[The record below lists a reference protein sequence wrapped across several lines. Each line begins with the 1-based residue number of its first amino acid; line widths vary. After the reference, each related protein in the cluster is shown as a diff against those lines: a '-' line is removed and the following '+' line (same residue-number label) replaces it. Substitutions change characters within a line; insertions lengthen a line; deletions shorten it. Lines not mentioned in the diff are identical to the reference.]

1 MIPTGSAAQG
11 QALISPGAPSLVR
24 AFLGRKRSR
33 PPRTSQARD
42 PMFRRSG
49 SSFDLKSIREYQAAD
64 DPRRID
70 WRLAARSGRLYV
82 KEYYEEEREGA
93 VILVDLS
100 ASMSVIGSLE
110 AGKGGTAGAV
120 GDLEARKVGATIA
133 WILGALGLP
142 TSVMAF
148 AERPLGRL
156 ERPRG
161 GIAMRP
167 VEAFFAEAGAE
178 GSPDGSQPAAGAAA
192 GRALGGTAGRATGG
206 GTDIGAAIAYARA
219 SSRYRRLVVVSDFFD
234 PGFKPVA
241 SPFSRNSF
249 IRLYRP
255 IDDFLSGA
263 LELDIRDPE
272 TGKRIRLPWDGPTE
286 IAYRERER
294 GLDGLLGEA
303 AKRGA
308 FYRTAMPGTD
318 MEALY
323 WDFLEALY
331 G

>member
-1 MIPTGSAAQG
+1 MTATGSAAPG
-11 QALISPGAPSLVR
+11 QALIAAEAPSLVR

-93 VILVDLS
+93 AILVDLS

-110 AGKGGTAGAV
+110 AGTGGTAGAA
-120 GDLEARKVGATIA
+120 GDIEARRVGATIA

-142 TSVMAF
+142 TSVMTF

-167 VEAFFAEAGAE
+167 VEAFFAEAGTS
-178 GSPDGSQPAAGAAA
+178 GSPAPSRSALGAAP
-192 GRALGGTAGRATGG
+192 GRAQGS
-206 GTDIGAAIAYARA
+206 GTDIGSAIAYARA

-308 FYRTAMPGTD
+308 FCRTAMPGTD

>member
-1 MIPTGSAAQG
+1 VTGTENAAQG
-11 QALISPGAPSLVR
+11 RALIAPEAPSLVR

-100 ASMSVIGSLE
+100 ASMAVIGSLE
-110 AGKGGTAGAV
+110 AGKGATAGAW
-120 GDLEARKVGATIA
+120 GDIEVRKIGATLS

-142 TSVMAF
+142 TSVVAF
-148 AERPLGRL
+148 ADRPLGRL

-167 VEAFFAEAGAE
+167 VEAFFAETEAE
-178 GSPDGSQPAAGAAA
+178 ESPERPPH
-192 GRALGGTAGRATGG
+192 ATGG
-206 GTDIGAAIAYARA
+206 GTDIGSAIAYARA

-234 PGFKPVA
+234 AGFKPVA

-255 IDDFLSGA
+255 IDDFFAAA

-272 TGKRIRLPWDGPTE
+272 TGKRMRLPWDGPTE

-294 GLDGLLGEA
+294 ELDGLLGEA

-308 FYRTAMPGTD
+308 FYRTATPGTD

>member
-1 MIPTGSAAQG
+1 MIETRDAAPR
-11 QALISPGAPSLVR
+11 QALISPEAPSLVR

-42 PMFRRSG
+42 PMFKRSG
-49 SSFDLKSIREYQAAD
+49 SSFDLKSIREYQPAD

-110 AGKGGTAGAV
+110 ADKGAPTGTE
-120 GDLEARKVGATIA
+120 GDIEARKVGATIA

-142 TSVMAF
+142 TSVIAF

-167 VEAFFAEAGAE
+167 VEAFFAEANEE
-178 GSPDGSQPAAGAAA
+178 GKE
-192 GRALGGTAGRATGG
+192 GTVPVPPLFGG
-206 GTDIGAAIAYARA
+206 GTDIGTAIAYARA
-219 SSRYRRLVVVSDFFD
+219 SSRYRRLVIVSDFFD
-234 PGFKPVA
+234 GRFRPAA

-255 IDDFLSGA
+255 LDGLFTGA
-263 LELDIRDPE
+263 LELDVRDPE

-286 IAYRERER
+286 IAYRDRERE
-294 GLDGLLGEA
+294 LDGLLGEA

-308 FYRTAMPGTD
+308 FYRVAGPGTD
-318 MEALY
+318 MGALY
-323 WDFLEALY
+323 WEFLEALY

>member
-1 MIPTGSAAQG
+1 
-11 QALISPGAPSLVR
+11 
-24 AFLGRKRSR
+24 
-33 PPRTSQARD
+33 
-42 PMFRRSG
+42 MFKRSG
-49 SSFDLKSIREYQAAD
+49 SSFDLKSIREYQPAD

-110 AGKGGTAGAV
+110 TGGRIAADTM
-120 GDLEARKVGATIA
+120 GDIEARRIGATIS

-148 AERPLGRL
+148 DERPLGRL

-161 GIAMRP
+161 GVAMRP
-167 VEAFFAEAGAE
+167 VEAFFSEAEAGEKAE
-178 GSPDGSQPAAGAAA
+178 GSSPT
-192 GRALGGTAGRATGG
+192 LGG

-234 PGFKPVA
+234 RRFRPA
-241 SPFSRNSF
+241 TSPFSRTSF

-255 IDDFLSGA
+255 LDDLFTGA
-263 LELDIRDPE
+263 LELDVRDPE
-272 TGKRIRLPWDGPTE
+272 TRKRMRLPWDGPTE
-286 IAYRERER
+286 VAYRDSERE
-294 GLDGLLGEA
+294 LDGLFGEA

-308 FYRTAMPGTD
+308 FYRVAGPGTD
-318 MEALY
+318 MGALY

-331 G
+331 A

>member
-1 MIPTGSAAQG
+1 MTGTESAVRD
-11 QALISPGAPSLVR
+11 QALIAPEAPSLVR

-33 PPRTSQARD
+33 PLRMSQARD

-110 AGKGGTAGAV
+110 KGKGGASGAV
-120 GDLEARKVGATIA
+120 GDIEARKVGATIS

-142 TSVMAF
+142 TSVMTF
-148 AERPLGRL
+148 ADRSLGRL

-161 GIAMRP
+161 GSAMRP
-167 VEAFFAEAGAE
+167 VEAFFAET
-178 GSPDGSQPAAGAAA
+178 GAAA
-192 GRALGGTAGRATGG
+192 SPDRSPPARG
-206 GTDIGAAIAYARA
+206 GTDIGSAIAYARA

-234 PGFKPVA
+234 AGFRPVA

-255 IDDFLSGA
+255 IDDFLAGA

-272 TGKRIRLPWDGPTE
+272 TGRRIRLPWDGLTE
-286 IAYRERER
+286 NAYRERER
-294 GLDGLLGEA
+294 DLDGLLGEA

-308 FYRTAMPGTD
+308 FYRTAMPGTN

>member
-1 MIPTGSAAQG
+1 MSDSGNAAKP
-11 QALISPGAPSLVR
+11 QALISPEAPSLVR
-24 AFLGRKRSR
+24 AFQGRKRSR

-42 PMFRRSG
+42 PMFKRSG
-49 SSFDLKSIREYQAAD
+49 SSFDLKSIREYQPAD

-110 AGKGGTAGAV
+110 TGGGAAACAAGDV
-120 GDLEARKVGATIA
+120 EARKIGATVA

-142 TSVMAF
+142 TSVIAF
-148 AERPLGRL
+148 DESPLGRL
-156 ERPRG
+156 DRPRG
-161 GIAMRP
+161 GIARRP
-167 VEAFFAEAGAE
+167 VEAFFTETE
-178 GSPDGSQPAAGAAA
+178 GEGKN
-192 GRALGGTAGRATGG
+192 RRATS
-206 GTDIGAAIAYARA
+206 GTDIGSAIAYARA

-234 PGFKPVA
+234 ARFRPAV

-255 IDDFLSGA
+255 LDGLFTGA
-263 LELDIRDPE
+263 LELDVRDPE

-286 IAYRERER
+286 TSYRDRERE
-294 GLDGLLGEA
+294 LDSLLGEA

-308 FYRTAMPGTD
+308 FYREARPGTD
-318 MEALY
+318 MGALY

-331 G
+331 A

>member
-1 MIPTGSAAQG
+1 
-11 QALISPGAPSLVR
+11 
-24 AFLGRKRSR
+24 
-33 PPRTSQARD
+33 
-42 PMFRRSG
+42 MFRRSG

-110 AGKGGTAGAV
+110 AGKGGAAGAV
-120 GDLEARKVGATIA
+120 GDIEARKVGATIA

-142 TSVMAF
+142 TSVLVF

-178 GSPDGSQPAAGAAA
+178 GSPDRPPPGA
-192 GRALGGTAGRATGG
+192 GRAPGG

-255 IDDFLSGA
+255 IDDFISGA

>member
-1 MIPTGSAAQG
+1 MISTGSAAQG
-11 QALISPGAPSLVR
+11 QTLIAPEAPSLVR

-42 PMFRRSG
+42 PMFKRSG

-110 AGKGGTAGAV
+110 AVKGGAAGAA
-120 GDLEARKVGATIA
+120 GDVEARKVGATIA

-148 AERPLGRL
+148 AERILGRL

-167 VEAFFAEAGAE
+167 VEAFFAEAGAGE
-178 GSPDGSQPAAGAAA
+178 NPDRSPPASGN
-192 GRALGGTAGRATGG
+192 
-206 GTDIGAAIAYARA
+206 GTDIGSAIAYARA
-219 SSRYRRLVVVSDFFD
+219 SSRYRRLVVISDFFD
-234 PGFKPVA
+234 AGFKPAA

-249 IRLYRP
+249 VRLYRP
-255 IDDFLSGA
+255 IDDFFAGA

-272 TGKRIRLPWDGPTE
+272 TGKRVRLPWDGPTE
-286 IAYRERER
+286 SAYRERER
-294 GLDGLLGEA
+294 ELDGLLGDA

-308 FYRTAMPGTD
+308 FYRVAAPGTN
-318 MEALY
+318 MEAFY